1 MKKSIGIIIIFVGLI
16 IDQIS
21 KFVVFNNEVN
31 FTVIPNLLNFT
42 LVKNFGAAFG
52 SFQGMNLVLIFVT
65 LAICISILLFM
76 VYMYKKGEFVSP
88 AYYLI
93 LAGGIGNL
101 IDRIFRG
108 FVVDFIDTPF
118 IATFNIADSFIV
130 IGAIWILVAEVLK
143 SIKNKQNA

>member
-1 MKKSIGIIIIFVGLI
+1 MKKSIGIIIIIVGVI

-21 KFVVFNNEVN
+21 KIIVFNNEVN
-31 FTVIPNLLNFT
+31 FTLIPNLLNFT
-42 LVKNFGAAFG
+42 LVKNYGAAFG
-52 SFQGMNLVLIFVT
+52 SFQGLNLALIFVT
-65 LAICISILLFM
+65 LTICILILLFM
-76 VYMYKKGEFVSP
+76 INMYKKGEFVSP

-93 LAGGIGNL
+93 LSGGVGNL

-130 IGAIWILVAEVLK
+130 IGAIWILVAEVMKSLK
-143 SIKNKQNA
+143 KTA

>member
-1 MKKSIGIIIIFVGLI
+1 MKKSIGIILIIVGVI

-21 KFVVFNNEVN
+21 KIIVFNNEVN
-31 FTVIPNLLNFT
+31 FTLIPNLLNFT
-42 LVKNFGAAFG
+42 LVKNYGAAFG
-52 SFQGMNLVLIFVT
+52 SFQGLNLALIFVT
-65 LAICISILLFM
+65 LTICLLIVLFM
-76 VYMYKKGEFVSP
+76 INMYKKGEFVSP

-93 LAGGIGNL
+93 LSGGVGNL

-130 IGAIWILVAEVLK
+130 IGAIWILVAEVMKSLK
-143 SIKNKQNA
+143 KTA

>member
-1 MKKSIGIIIIFVGLI
+1 MKKSIGIIIIIVGVI

-21 KFVVFNNEVN
+21 KIIVFNNEVN
-31 FTVIPNLLNFT
+31 FTLIPNLLNFT
-42 LVKNFGAAFG
+42 LVKNYGAAFG
-52 SFQGMNLVLIFVT
+52 SFQGLNLALIFVT
-65 LAICISILLFM
+65 LTICLLIVLFM
-76 VYMYKKGEFVSP
+76 INMYKKGEFVSP

-93 LAGGIGNL
+93 LSGGVGNL

-130 IGAIWILVAEVLK
+130 IGAIWILVAEVMKSLK
-143 SIKNKQNA
+143 KTA